1 MSLAHVGAPW
11 VLTQAEVSA
20 KLDQTNTAFLSFDD
34 DLQSRLVTVDVA
46 DPTQALTDAIAATD
60 ANSGESINLR
70 TWYLAR
76 FGAQSQKSLQNRVGK
91 SPSTLASELAFYS
104 AWLKVL
110 IRWRLFF
117 LRHQS
122 LLFTLYYA
130 DIWDTCDR
138 FNAELLQ
145 WQQKAGTDYGV
156 HTTAPSP
163 PTEPGTSFPWK
174 WVIGGVAVAVA
185 VTQGPTILALFRGKR
200 ALTGS

>member
-34 DLQSRLVTVDVA
+34 DLQSKIVSVDTSN
-46 DPTQALTDAIAATD
+46 PSQALTDALAATD
-60 ANSGESINLR
+60 ANSDESINVR
-70 TWYLAR
+70 TWYLTR
-76 FGAQSQKSLQNRVGK
+76 FGAQAQRSLQNRAGK
-91 SPSTLASELAFYS
+91 SDATIASELAFYNT
-104 AWLKVL
+104 WLKVL
-110 IRWRLFF
+110 VRWRVFYY
-117 LRHQS
+117 RNHS
-122 LLFTLYYA
+122 LTFTLYYA

-156 HTTAPSP
+156 RTTAPSP

-174 WVIGGVAVAVA
+174 WVIGGVAIAVV
-185 VTQGPTILALFRGKR
+185 VTQGPTIMAMLGRRR
-200 ALTGS
+200 ASA